1 MKYDIDT
8 KLEIIKKSGQFSM
21 EQMRVIKY
29 AMCIIGINEDLII
42 NPDIPS
48 EYMSMY
54 IRLMQVGIDITKY
67 LKKNWELMEI
77 PVYDLEGAIL
87 SEHGITREQAKVLR
101 RKKK

>member
-8 KLEIIKKSGQFSM
+8 KLEIIKRSGQFSM

-29 AMCIIGINEDLII
+29 AMCLIGINEDLII

-67 LKKNWELMEI
+67 IKKNWELQEI

-101 RKKK
+101 RKK

>member
-8 KLEIIKKSGQFSM
+8 KLEIIKRSGQFSM

-29 AMCIIGINEDLII
+29 AMCLIGINEDLII

-67 LKKNWELMEI
+67 IKKNWELQEI

-87 SEHGITREQAKVLR
+87 SEHGITREEAKALR
-101 RKKK
+101 RKR

>member
-8 KLEIIKKSGQFSM
+8 KLEIIKRSGQFSM

-29 AMCIIGINEDLII
+29 AMCLIGINEDLII

-54 IRLMQVGIDITKY
+54 IRLMQVGIDTTKY
-67 LKKNWELMEI
+67 IKKNWELQEI

-87 SEHGITREQAKVLR
+87 SEHGITREEAKVLR
-101 RKKK
+101 RKR

>member
-8 KLEIIKKSGQFSM
+8 KLEIIKRSGQFSM

-29 AMCIIGINEDLII
+29 AMCLIGINEDLII

-67 LKKNWELMEI
+67 IKKNWELQEI

-87 SEHGITREQAKVLR
+87 SEHGITREEAKVLR
-101 RKKK
+101 RKR